1 VSLSSATIES
11 LREGLSLAIC
21 RHGPKERY
29 LLMTMPAQLVD
40 GYRSFRAGRYQHEV
54 ERYLSLAGGQKPTTM
69 IIGCADSRVDP
80 ATIFSAGPGEL
91 FVVRNV
97 AALVPPYAETG
108 GFHGTSAAVQFA
120 IENLEIKD
128 IVVMGHSYCGGVE
141 ASLAA
146 GKDRPI
152 GQFIRPWVELLAKR
166 RDEMLADPNGPT
178 EPDEQ
183 QFLLES
189 LAVGVSIENL
199 STFPFVRDALD
210 RGAIKLHGAR
220 FSIAAGELQWR
231 DPDTGVFTPVGE
243 G

>member
-1 VSLSSATIES
+1 MWIPD
-11 LREGLSLAIC
+11 R
-21 RHGPKERY
+21 
-29 LLMTMPAQLVD
+29 LLK
-40 GYRSFRAGRYQHEV
+40 GYQNFRIGRYQHEI
-54 ERYLSLAGGQKPTTM
+54 ERYLSLASGQKPTTM

-97 AALVPPYAETG
+97 AALVPPYEETG

-141 ASLAA
+141 AALAA
-146 GKDRPI
+146 GKDRPV
-152 GQFIRPWVELLAKR
+152 GRFIRPWVELLANR
-166 RDEMLADPNGPT
+166 RDEMLADPNGPIGS
-178 EPDEQ
+178 DEQ

-210 RGAIKLHGAR
+210 NGGLRLHGAR

-231 DPDTGVFTPVGE
+231 DPETGIFAAVGDD
-243 G
+243 